1 MRAVVCLTALMLTVA
16 TGAQAQSSYTDET
29 TPEGWA
35 WAQIRNDRIAD
46 FNIHCGTSALD
57 PHAKTGWDDPCRQV
71 SAKFIEDIL
80 IVAKLRDQVL
90 RRRVRLRGAHIS
102 GPLNLSDAEITAEVW
117 LDASRIDGDVY
128 LADSRWSRS
137 LSFDGTMVTGRLDA
151 ERLRSE
157 SDVYLKHAMFG
168 QEVNLLGAKI
178 DGALG
183 MDGSSFATIVELNRL
198 IVGGALF
205 MRDHATFGGDV
216 DLAAAKVGS
225 NLEMSSSSFAA
236 AVDANSLNV
245 GGDLLMRDHATFGS
259 EVNLVG
265 AKVGGNLEM
274 ETSSFAAAVDADGLT
289 VGGALLMRD
298 HATFA
303 GEVNLVGAKISSNLE
318 MDTASFAAT
327 VDADGLTVGGYLFMR
342 DHATFGSEVN
352 LLGAKVGS
360 NLEMDNSS
368 FSDTVTAESLA
379 VERNLFMRG
388 ATFGGTVELFG
399 AKISGG
405 LDLGSSTATNID
417 LSNAE
422 TGEFRFGGLK
432 WRCSNDKAP
441 APADTATAA
450 PGGKSP
456 PLRWPLGNSDWRTA
470 RCDGAD
476 APKLTLRNA
485 HVSSLQDS
493 PDAWPPALD
502 LEGFRYD
509 RLGGFGG
516 VGRDDMRQRTPAEWQ
531 DWLERDPAF
540 STQPYSEL
548 GSVLAAAGRRD
559 TADAIEFAGRE
570 RERGEACASWSRAG
584 SCAWLTFLSYVAGY
598 GIGLYTFLVLL
609 WVLGLAGFG
618 ADVLWYSPNARQHGY
633 SWRLGAS
640 LHRLLPVIEL
650 SKEFTDFFD
659 NPPPKPGDPPNL
671 SRFQTAYFAG
681 HAIAGW
687 VLGFFL
693 LAAMGGI
700 TQKG

>member
-16 TGAQAQSSYTDET
+16 TGAQAQSSYTDEK

-35 WAQIRNDRIAD
+35 WAQIRKDDIAD
-46 FNIHCGTSALD
+46 FNIHCGTSARD

-71 SAKFIEDIL
+71 SAQFIEDIL
-80 IVAKLRDQVL
+80 IGPKRRDQVL

-102 GPLNLSDAEITAEVW
+102 GPLNLSDAEISAEVR

-151 ERLRSE
+151 ERLRSA
-157 SDVYLKHAMFG
+157 SDVYLQHAMFG

-216 DLAAAKVGS
+216 DLAAAKVGGT
-225 NLEMSSSSFAA
+225 LEMSSSSFAA
-236 AVDANSLNV
+236 AVSAS
-245 GGDLLMRDHATFGS
+245 
-259 EVNLVG
+259 
-265 AKVGGNLEM
+265 
-274 ETSSFAAAVDADGLT
+274 GLT
-289 VGGALLMRD
+289 VDGALLMRD
-298 HATFA
+298 HATFG

-368 FSDTVTAESLA
+368 FSDTVTAESLT

-399 AKISGG
+399 AKIRGS

-417 LSNAE
+417 LSDAE
-422 TGEFRFGGLK
+422 TGEFRFGGLGWK
-432 WRCSNDKAP
+432 CLNDKAP

-450 PGGKSP
+450 PSGKSP

-476 APKLTLRNA
+476 TPKLTLRNA

-493 PDAWPPALD
+493 ADAWPPALD

-509 RLGGFGG
+509 RLGGLGG
-516 VGRDDMRQRTPAEWQ
+516 SGRDDVRQRTPAEWQ
-531 DWLERDPAF
+531 DWLARDPTF
-540 STQPYSEL
+540 STQPYAEL

-633 SWRLGAS
+633 PWRLGAS

>member
-71 SAKFIEDIL
+71 SAQFIEDIL
-80 IVAKLRDQVL
+80 IVPKWRDQVL

-274 ETSSFAAAVDADGLT
+274 E
-289 VGGALLMRD
+289 
-298 HATFA
+298 
-303 GEVNLVGAKISSNLE
+303 
-318 MDTASFAAT
+318 
-327 VDADGLTVGGYLFMR
+327 
-342 DHATFGSEVN
+342 
-352 LLGAKVGS
+352 
-360 NLEMDNSS
+360 NSS

-399 AKISGG
+399 AKISGS

-531 DWLERDPAF
+531 DWLERDPTF

>member
-71 SAKFIEDIL
+71 SAQFIEDIL
-80 IVAKLRDQVL
+80 IGPIWRDQVL

-137 LSFDGTMVTGRLDA
+137 LSFDGTMVTGWLDA

-168 QEVNLLGAKI
+168 QEVNLHGAKI

-183 MDGSSFATIVELNRL
+183 MDGSTFATIVELNRL

-216 DLAAAKVGS
+216 DLAAAKVGG

-236 AVDANSLNV
+236 AVSAS
-245 GGDLLMRDHATFGS
+245 
-259 EVNLVG
+259 
-265 AKVGGNLEM
+265 
-274 ETSSFAAAVDADGLT
+274 GLT
-289 VGGALLMRD
+289 VDGALLMRD
-298 HATFA
+298 HATFG
-303 GEVNLVGAKISSNLE
+303 GEVNLVGAKISSNFE

-399 AKISGG
+399 AKISGS

-540 STQPYSEL
+540 STQPYTEL

>member
-71 SAKFIEDIL
+71 SAQFIEDIM
-80 IVAKLRDQVL
+80 IVPKWRDQVL

-128 LADSRWSRS
+128 LTDSRWSRS

-236 AVDANSLNV
+236 AVSAS
-245 GGDLLMRDHATFGS
+245 
-259 EVNLVG
+259 
-265 AKVGGNLEM
+265 
-274 ETSSFAAAVDADGLT
+274 GLT
-289 VGGALLMRD
+289 VDGALLMRD

-303 GEVNLVGAKISSNLE
+303 GEVNLVGAKISSNFE

-342 DHATFGSEVN
+342 NHATFGSEVN

-399 AKISGG
+399 AKISGS

-700 TQKG
+700 TQKE